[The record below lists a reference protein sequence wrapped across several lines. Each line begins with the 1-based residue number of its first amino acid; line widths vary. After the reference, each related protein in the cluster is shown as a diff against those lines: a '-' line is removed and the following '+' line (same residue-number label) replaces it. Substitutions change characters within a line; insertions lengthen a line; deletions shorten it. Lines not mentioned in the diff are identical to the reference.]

1 MPTVRKHRK
10 MLYFNNVALRFPAN
24 RVRVRIRVFFFLSFI
39 IIIIK
44 RNLYLKEKLSRQL
57 T

>member
-24 RVRVRIRVFFFLSFI
+24 RVRVRIRVVFLSFI
-39 IIIIK
+39 VIIIK